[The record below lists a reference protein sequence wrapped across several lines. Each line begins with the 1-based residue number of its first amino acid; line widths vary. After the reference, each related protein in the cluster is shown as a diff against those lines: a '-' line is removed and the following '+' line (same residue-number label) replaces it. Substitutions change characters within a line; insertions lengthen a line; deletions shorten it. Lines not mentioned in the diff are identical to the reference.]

1 MKLKKLDIFF
11 HVAAPFGQIP
21 LFRRTHLANRTRTI
35 KSCVRLVYF
44 MVFQC
49 KSALDE
55 ADIHG
60 TMIALIALMIEGCMF
75 YLCSKEEHDLRYVVG
90 KKTRVRLSVSS

>member
-1 MKLKKLDIFF
+1 
-11 HVAAPFGQIP
+11 
-21 LFRRTHLANRTRTI
+21 
-35 KSCVRLVYF
+35 

-75 YLCSKEEHDLRYVVG
+75 YLCSNEEHALQYAVE
-90 KKTRVRLSVSS
+90 KITRVRLSVSS